1 MPCAFQQLTPGLY
14 TAAGRVFGFLIL
26 RTPEPARERC
36 LANLAALARTRIT
49 GRSAVFANP
58 VVALIIAK
66 DIATRSRSELRP
78 AALERQFRASRVT
91 RRRFC
96 QARAEQQSGENHNN
110 GHILNSV

>member
-49 GRSAVFANP
+49 GRSADFANP

-66 DIATRSRSELRP
+66 DISPSTATKLPP
-78 AALERQFRASRVT
+78 AALERQLRASRVT
-91 RRRFC
+91 RGRFC
-96 QARAEQQSGENHNN
+96 QARAEQ
-110 GHILNSV
+110 